1 MPPGMARRPPVRGPV
16 TMTAA
21 VCPTECDDDCDA
33 PCHEAHYVPW
43 RRQHDPQNC
52 PAAPTT

>member
-1 MPPGMARRPPVRGPV
+1 
-16 TMTAA
+16 MTVA